1 MKIRHLLVLSG
12 VLTTGLIIL
21 TLVFASRDMDA
32 VVAKLR
38 FVEVADDLN
47 ASLLEMRLAEKN
59 YFLFNEL
66 SALHGITAGVEQADQ
81 TLDQLRPEI
90 LRATGPG
97 NVSSLRKHLAEYAR
111 IAAETAASGAK
122 DAATEKALRDAG
134 RRVRDF
140 SARLIQAERADVNRI
155 IADSKHGL
163 LLSFLI
169 ILALAVLAGPIVFA
183 RILKSLRRVV
193 DLAHSIAEGRFRHIE
208 GVFPNDEL
216 GTVLRAMNAMSD
228 ELKSRESELLQA
240 KKLASLGTLTAGVAH
255 EITNPLNNISML
267 AETFETLYDDLGREQ
282 RIEFIQ
288 KVGGEVERIRQIVV
302 GLLNFSKPKQSDP
315 REVELNEVVTG
326 TMRLVR
332 NMLDVSNIE
341 LELHLAEGLPPVFVD
356 ENQIYQVLVNIITN
370 AIQAMEATDEKE
382 RRLVITTRPGEA
394 PGSLEIELRDT
405 GKGIPAEHMP
415 HVFDP
420 FFSTKGVGG
429 TGLGL
434 SVSYGIVKNHGGKIR
449 AGNAP
454 GGGAVLTVELPVHQA
469 NKEDSDG
476 QPADHDH

>member
-1 MKIRHLLVLSG
+1 
-12 VLTTGLIIL
+12 
-21 TLVFASRDMDA
+21 
-32 VVAKLR
+32 
-38 FVEVADDLN
+38 
-47 ASLLEMRLAEKN
+47 
-59 YFLFNEL
+59 
-66 SALHGITAGVEQADQ
+66 
-81 TLDQLRPEI
+81 
-90 LRATGPG
+90 
-97 NVSSLRKHLAEYAR
+97 
-111 IAAETAASGAK
+111 
-122 DAATEKALRDAG
+122 
-134 RRVRDF
+134 
-140 SARLIQAERADVNRI
+140 
-155 IADSKHGL
+155 
-163 LLSFLI
+163 
-169 ILALAVLAGPIVFA
+169 
-183 RILKSLRRVV
+183 
-193 DLAHSIAEGRFRHIE
+193 
-208 GVFPNDEL
+208 
-216 GTVLRAMNAMSD
+216 
-228 ELKSRESELLQA
+228 
-240 KKLASLGTLTAGVAH
+240 
-255 EITNPLNNISML
+255 
-267 AETFETLYDDLGREQ
+267 
-282 RIEFIQ
+282 
-288 KVGGEVERIRQIVV
+288 VERIRQIVV

>member
-1 MKIRHLLVLSG
+1 M
-12 VLTTGLIIL
+12 
-21 TLVFASRDMDA
+21 
-32 VVAKLR
+32 
-38 FVEVADDLN
+38 
-47 ASLLEMRLAEKN
+47 
-59 YFLFNEL
+59 
-66 SALHGITAGVEQADQ
+66 
-81 TLDQLRPEI
+81 
-90 LRATGPG
+90 
-97 NVSSLRKHLAEYAR
+97 
-111 IAAETAASGAK
+111 
-122 DAATEKALRDAG
+122 
-134 RRVRDF
+134 RDF
-140 SARLIQAERADVNRI
+140 STRLTRAEREEVNTI
-155 IADSKHGL
+155 IAASRQGL
-163 LLSFLI
+163 FLSFLV
-169 ILALAVLAGPIVFA
+169 ILGLAVLAGPIVFV
-183 RILKSLRRVV
+183 RILKSLTRVV
-193 DLAHSIAEGRFRHIE
+193 ELAHSIAEGRFSHIE

-267 AETFETLYDDLGREQ
+267 AETFETLYDDLDREQ
-282 RIEFIQ
+282 RMDFIR

-302 GLLNFSKPKQSDP
+302 GLLNFSKPKQANP
-315 REVELNEVVTG
+315 RETSLNEVVTG

-341 LELHLAEGLPPVFVD
+341 VELNLAADLPPVFVD
-356 ENQIYQVLVNIITN
+356 ENQIYQVLVNIVTN
-370 AIQAMEATDEKE
+370 AIQAMESTDGKQ
-382 RRLVITTRPGEA
+382 RRLFISTRPGET
-394 PGSLEIELRDT
+394 PGMLEIELRDT

-434 SVSYGIVKNHGGKIR
+434 SVSYGIVKNHGGRIR

-469 NKEDSDG
+469 DKEDNDG
-476 QPADHDH
+476 RTEDHGH

>member
-1 MKIRHLLVLSG
+1 MKIKRLLALSG
-12 VLTTGLIIL
+12 VLTIGLIVLI
-21 TLVFASRDMDA
+21 LVFASRDMSD

-59 YFLFNEL
+59 YFLFADRA
-66 SALHGITAGVEQADQ
+66 ALDEITAGVTRADQ
-81 TLDQLRPEI
+81 TLEQLRPEI

-97 NVSSLRKHLAEYAR
+97 NVSALRGYLGEYAR
-111 IAAETAASGAK
+111 IAAATAESGARGE
-122 DAATEKALRDAG
+122 AEEKALRDAG
-134 RRVRDF
+134 RRVREF
-140 SARLIQAERADVNRI
+140 AARLVKAEREDVNRI
-155 IADSKHGL
+155 IDSSRQGL
-163 LLSFLI
+163 FFSFLV
-169 ILALAVLAGPIVFA
+169 ILALAVLAGPIIFV
-183 RILKSLRRVV
+183 RILKSLRLVV

-267 AETFETLYDDLGREQ
+267 AETFETLYDDFEREE
-282 RIEFIQ
+282 RIGFMRRI
-288 KVGGEVERIRQIVV
+288 GNEVERIRQIVV
-302 GLLNFSKPKQSDP
+302 GLLNFSKPKPLDP
-315 REVELNEVVTG
+315 RELGVNDIVSG
-326 TMRLVR
+326 TMRLVG
-332 NMLDVSNIE
+332 NMLDVSGIE
-341 LELHLAEGLPPVFVD
+341 VEQRLSENLPPAFVD

-370 AIQAMEATDEKE
+370 AIQAMDDTEGRPKRLIIAT
-382 RRLVITTRPGEA
+382 RTGEA
-394 PGSLEIELRDT
+394 PDSVAIDLQDS
-405 GKGIPAEHMP
+405 GKGIPAEHLAR
-415 HVFDP
+415 VFDP

-434 SVSYGIVKNHGGKIR
+434 SVSYGIIKNHGGRIK

-454 GGGAVLTVELPVHQA
+454 EGGAILTVELPAHRA
-469 NKEDSDG
+469 HKEEDDG
-476 QPADHDH
+476 DPADHGH

>member
-1 MKIRHLLVLSG
+1 MKIRHLLILSG
-12 VLTTGLIIL
+12 VLTTGLIVL
-21 TLVFASRDMDA
+21 TLVFASRDMNA

-59 YFLFNEL
+59 YFLFNEDE
-66 SALHGITAGVEQADQ
+66 ALGQITAGAAQAEQ
-81 TLDQLRPEI
+81 TLTQLRPDI
-90 LRATGPG
+90 LHATGPG
-97 NVSSLRKHLAEYAR
+97 NVSTLRGHLAEYSR
-111 IAAETAASGAK
+111 IATATAQSGARS
-122 DAATEKALRDAG
+122 AAAEKALRDAG

-140 SARLIQAERADVNRI
+140 STRLTRAERDEVNTI
-155 IADSKHGL
+155 IAASRQGL
-163 LLSFLI
+163 FLSFLV
-169 ILALAVLAGPIVFA
+169 ILGLAVLAGPIVFM
-183 RILKSLRRVV
+183 RILKSLTRVV
-193 DLAHSIAEGRFRHIE
+193 ELAHSIAEGRFSHIE

-267 AETFETLYDDLGREQ
+267 AETFETLYDDLDREQ
-282 RIEFIQ
+282 RMDFIR

-302 GLLNFSKPKQSDP
+302 GLLNFSKPKQANP
-315 REVELNEVVTG
+315 RETSLNEVVTG

-341 LELHLAEGLPPVFVD
+341 VELNLGADLAPVFVD
-356 ENQIYQVLVNIITN
+356 ENQIYQVLVNIVTN
-370 AIQAMEATDEKE
+370 AIQAMESTDGKK
-382 RRLVITTRPGEA
+382 RRLVISTRTGESPGM
-394 PGSLEIELRDT
+394 LEIELRDT

-434 SVSYGIVKNHGGKIR
+434 SVSYGIVKNHGGRIR

-469 NKEDSDG
+469 DKEDNDG
-476 QPADHDH
+476 RTENHGH